1 MKHKHFPIIILAV
14 LLSFSQVHGEEN
26 EVNFI
31 EVSCNRLSDGGNTF
45 YINGANCTYD
55 GRLNRWDNSLIEE
68 WFRLAA
74 ENGMNCV
81 RIFACG
87 ESTSKNDTIKENGRV
102 YQTGPGE
109 WYEPAFKSTDYALYC
124 ARKYNV
130 RIVFSLLT
138 HTQSSQRYSTWAGLN
153 DEGDFWNNETCKTYY
168 KNYVRYLI
176 NRVNTYTGIAYKDDP
191 YILAWEPGNEIDIST
206 KKNGSAVDRTILDNW
221 IWEMAGY
228 IKSIDPNHLICSG
241 TQGGYELRT
250 NGEKWRKTHS
260 DDRIDICSFHNYPL
274 ESQPNQTRDITEPV
288 ILRAISIAKSL
299 GKPVFMGEY
308 GISDKK
314 SSSLGNCSTEE
325 KEVWYRWFGEYA
337 TKFDLD
343 GQMFWCWYRPDRPD
357 IQDNG
362 GGSGINPVAS
372 EHQELRN
379 IIKNVSENLAAKS
392 GAPIISNIIPKEF
405 SNFKVTANGNN
416 TKIQWETPTY
426 NTGGSVSQQRAP
438 LQFELRYDNTGESC
452 TWGEMRYIKYFTID
466 DVSKTEITFNDIESD
481 GVTPNHYYLR
491 FRDNRENVW
500 SSLSNR
506 VICTSPQYTGIES
519 TNIKELYQV
528 NLHNSTLSINA
539 GKKNIQCTIFSIT
552 GQPIMKFQTSGC
564 SSYPISYQGIL
575 LVVLDT
581 PEGRLT
587 YKFTNP

>member
-1 MKHKHFPIIILAV
+1 
-14 LLSFSQVHGEEN
+14 
-26 EVNFI
+26 
-31 EVSCNRLSDGGNTF
+31 
-45 YINGANCTYD
+45 
-55 GRLNRWDNSLIEE
+55 
-68 WFRLAA
+68 
-74 ENGMNCV
+74 
-81 RIFACG
+81 
-87 ESTSKNDTIKENGRV
+87 
-102 YQTGPGE
+102 
-109 WYEPAFKSTDYALYC
+109 
-124 ARKYNV
+124 
-130 RIVFSLLT
+130 
-138 HTQSSQRYSTWAGLN
+138 
-153 DEGDFWNNETCKTYY
+153 
-168 KNYVRYLI
+168 
-176 NRVNTYTGIAYKDDP
+176 
-191 YILAWEPGNEIDIST
+191 
-206 KKNGSAVDRTILDNW
+206 
-221 IWEMAGY
+221 MAGY

-357 IQDNG
+357 IQGNG

-392 GAPIISNIIPKEF
+392 GAPIFSNIIPKEF
-405 SNFKVTANGNN
+405 SNFKVTTNGNN

-481 GVTPNHYYLR
+481 GITPNLL
-491 FRDNRENVW
+491 F
-500 SSLSNR
+500 
-506 VICTSPQYTGIES
+506 T
-519 TNIKELYQV
+519 
-528 NLHNSTLSINA
+528 
-539 GKKNIQCTIFSIT
+539 
-552 GQPIMKFQTSGC
+552 FQR
-564 SSYPISYQGIL
+564 Q
-575 LVVLDT
+575 
-581 PEGRLT
+581 
-587 YKFTNP
+587 